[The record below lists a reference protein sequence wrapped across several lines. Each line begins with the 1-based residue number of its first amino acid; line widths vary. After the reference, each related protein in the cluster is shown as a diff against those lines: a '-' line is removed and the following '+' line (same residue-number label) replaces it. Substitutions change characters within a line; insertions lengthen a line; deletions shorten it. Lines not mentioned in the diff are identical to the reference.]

1 VEDTRRPWTTDAE
14 IGIRGLADVEDAKIL
29 VEGGEIREVHV
40 ISGSRKPAK
49 LIVKDV
55 VGLIWTRYNRRIDHR
70 IVGVVRVRA
79 QGNGAPK
86 VEAGPALEGSA
97 AAPGDASRIR
107 FDEPAATLEDASRVR
122 FDAPARAPEDAGRLR
137 LDEPAPAFEDGSRI
151 RFGSVNLYMDGAR
164 AQAQVELRWKGVL
177 RMGNASGWCSREGSH
192 RLVATATLAALQ
204 EFLDDDIALGVE
216 GVNVVRMGGHEV
228 AIVGLALLSHRQEK
242 LLTGCC
248 PVGRDLPQAV
258 VLASLSAL
266 NRVIGGLKTK
276 EPIEYILRPAST

>member
-1 VEDTRRPWTTDAE
+1 MEDTRVSWTTDAE
-14 IGIRGLADVEDAKIL
+14 NGIRGLADVEDAKIL
-29 VEGGEIREVHV
+29 VEDGEVREVHV
-40 ISGSRKPAK
+40 ISGSGRPAK

-79 QGNGAPK
+79 QGNGAPRI
-86 VEAGPALEGSA
+86 EAGPVLE
-97 AAPGDASRIR
+97 
-107 FDEPAATLEDASRVR
+107 EPARVLEDA
-122 FDAPARAPEDAGRLR
+122 
-137 LDEPAPAFEDGSRI
+137 SRI

-177 RMGNASGWCSREGSH
+177 RMGSASGWCSREGSH
-192 RLVATATLAALQ
+192 RLVAAATLAALQ

-216 GVNVVRMGGHEV
+216 GVHVVRMGGHEV
-228 AIVGLALLSHRQEK
+228 AIVGLALLTHRQEK

-248 PVGRDLPQAV
+248 TVGRDLPQAV

>member
-1 VEDTRRPWTTDAE
+1 LEDTRRSWTTDAE
-14 IGIRGLADVEDAKIL
+14 NGIRGLPDVEDAKIL

-70 IVGVVRVRA
+70 IVGIVRVRA

-86 VEAGPALEGSA
+86 PE
-97 AAPGDASRIR
+97 AAPAP
-107 FDEPAATLEDASRVR
+107 EEAAPVLED
-122 FDAPARAPEDAGRLR
+122 L
-137 LDEPAPAFEDGSRI
+137 SRI

-177 RMGNASGWCSREGSH
+177 RMGSASGWCSREGAH
-192 RLVATATLAALQ
+192 RLVAAATLTALQ
-204 EFLDDDIALGVE
+204 EFLDDDVALGVE
-216 GVNVVRMGGHEV
+216 GVDVVRMGGHEV
-228 AIVGLALLSHRQEK
+228 AIVGLALLTHRQEK

-248 PVGRDLPQAV
+248 TVGRDLPQAV
-258 VLASLSAL
+258 VLATLSAL
-266 NRVIGGLKTK
+266 NRVVGGLKTK

>member
-1 VEDTRRPWTTDAE
+1 MSWTTDAE
-14 IGIRGLADVEDAKIL
+14 IGIRGLTDVEDAKIL

-86 VEAGPALEGSA
+86 FEAQPV
-97 AAPGDASRIR
+97 
-107 FDEPAATLEDASRVR
+107 LED
-122 FDAPARAPEDAGRLR
+122 
-137 LDEPAPAFEDGSRI
+137 PAPVLVGASRI

-177 RMGNASGWCSREGSH
+177 RMGSASGWCSRDGAH
-192 RLVATATLAALQ
+192 RLVAAATLAALQ
-204 EFLDDDIALGVE
+204 ESLDDDVALGVE
-216 GVNVVRMGGHEV
+216 GVDVVRLGGHEV
-228 AIVGLALLSHRQEK
+228 AIVGLALLTHRQEK
-242 LLTGCC
+242 LLAGCC
-248 PVGRDLPQAV
+248 TVGRDLPQAV

>member
-1 VEDTRRPWTTDAE
+1 MSWTTDAE
-14 IGIRGLADVEDAKIL
+14 NGIRGLADVEDAKIL
-29 VEGGEIREVHV
+29 VEDGEVREVHV

-86 VEAGPALEGSA
+86 VEAVSVLEEH
-97 AAPGDASRIR
+97 APV
-107 FDEPAATLEDASRVR
+107 LEDA
-122 FDAPARAPEDAGRLR
+122 
-137 LDEPAPAFEDGSRI
+137 SRI

-164 AQAQVELRWKGVL
+164 AQAQVELRWKGAL
-177 RMGNASGWCSREGSH
+177 RMGSASGWCSREGSH
-192 RLVATATLAALQ
+192 RLVAAATLAALQ
-204 EFLDDDIALGVE
+204 EFLEDDIALGVE
-216 GVNVVRMGGHEV
+216 GVHVVQMGGHEV
-228 AIVGLALLSHRQEK
+228 AIVGLTLLTHRQEK

-248 PVGRDLPQAV
+248 SVGRDLPQAV

>member
-1 VEDTRRPWTTDAE
+1 VEDTRMSWTTDAE
-14 IGIRGLADVEDAKIL
+14 NGIRGLADVEDAKIL
-29 VEGGEIREVHV
+29 VEGGEVREVHV
-40 ISGSRKPAK
+40 ISGSGRPAK

-79 QGNGAPK
+79 HGNGAPR
-86 VEAGPALEGSA
+86 
-97 AAPGDASRIR
+97 PGIVPVIE
-107 FDEPAATLEDASRVR
+107 EPAPVLEDA
-122 FDAPARAPEDAGRLR
+122 
-137 LDEPAPAFEDGSRI
+137 SRI

-177 RMGNASGWCSREGSH
+177 RMGSASDWCSREGSH
-192 RLVATATLAALQ
+192 RLVAAATLAALQ

-216 GVNVVRMGGHEV
+216 GVHVIRMGEHEV
-228 AIVGLALLSHRQEK
+228 AIVGLALLTHRQEK

-248 PVGRDLPQAV
+248 TVGRDLPQAV

>member
-1 VEDTRRPWTTDAE
+1 MSWTTDAE
-14 IGIRGLADVEDAKIL
+14 NGIRGLADVEDAKIL
-29 VEGGEIREVHV
+29 VEDGEVREVHV
-40 ISGSRKPAK
+40 ISSSRKPAK

-86 VEAGPALEGSA
+86 LETR
-97 AAPGDASRIR
+97 PVI
-107 FDEPAATLEDASRVR
+107 
-122 FDAPARAPEDAGRLR
+122 
-137 LDEPAPAFEDGSRI
+137 DEPAPVPDDASRI
-151 RFGSVNLYMDGAR
+151 RFGSVNLYLDGAR
-164 AQAQVELRWKGVL
+164 AQAQVELRWKGLL
-177 RMGNASGWCSREGSH
+177 RMGSASGWCSREGAQ
-192 RLVATATLAALQ
+192 RLVAAATLAALQ
-204 EFLDDDIALGVE
+204 EFLDDDVALGVE
-216 GVNVVRMGGHEV
+216 GVNVIRMGGQEV
-228 AIVGLALLSHRQEK
+228 AIVGLTLLSHRQEK

-248 PVGRDLPQAV
+248 TVGRDLPQAV

>member
-1 VEDTRRPWTTDAE
+1 MSWTTDAE
-14 IGIRGLADVEDAKIL
+14 NGIRGLADVEDAKIL
-29 VEGGEIREVHV
+29 VEDGEVREVHV

-55 VGLIWTRYNRRIDHR
+55 VGLIWARFNRRIDHR

-79 QGNGAPK
+79 HGNGTPK
-86 VEAGPALEGSA
+86 V
-97 AAPGDASRIR
+97 
-107 FDEPAATLEDASRVR
+107 
-122 FDAPARAPEDAGRLR
+122 
-137 LDEPAPAFEDGSRI
+137 EPAPAPALAPAPAPAEPAPAVDDSTRI
-151 RFGSVNLYMDGAR
+151 RFGSVNLYLDGAR

-177 RMGNASGWCSREGSH
+177 RMGSASGWCSREGAQ
-192 RLVATATLAALQ
+192 RLVAAATLAALQ
-204 EFLDDDIALGVE
+204 EFLDDDVALGVE
-216 GVNVVRMGGHEV
+216 GVNVIRMGEQEV
-228 AIVGLALLSHRQEK
+228 AVVGLALLTHRQEK

-248 PVGRDLPQAV
+248 TVGRDLPQAV

>member
-1 VEDTRRPWTTDAE
+1 MEDTRRSWTTDAE
-14 IGIRGLADVEDAKIL
+14 NGIRGLADVEDAKIL
-29 VEGGEIREVHV
+29 VEDGEVREVHV

-86 VEAGPALEGSA
+86 IETAPAPA
-97 AAPGDASRIR
+97 
-107 FDEPAATLEDASRVR
+107 EPAAVLED
-122 FDAPARAPEDAGRLR
+122 P
-137 LDEPAPAFEDGSRI
+137 SRI

-177 RMGNASGWCSREGSH
+177 RMGSASGWCSREGAH
-192 RLVATATLAALQ
+192 RLVATATLTALQ
-204 EFLDDDIALGVE
+204 EFLDDDVALGVE
-216 GVNVVRMGGHEV
+216 GVDVVRMGGHEV
-228 AIVGLALLSHRQEK
+228 AIVGLALLTHRQEK

-248 PVGRDLPQAV
+248 TVGRDLPQAV
-258 VLASLSAL
+258 VLATLSAL
-266 NRVIGGLKTK
+266 NRVVGGLKTK

>member
-1 VEDTRRPWTTDAE
+1 MEDTRVSWTTDAE
-14 IGIRGLADVEDAKIL
+14 NGIRGLADVEDAKIL
-29 VEGGEIREVHV
+29 VEDGEVREVHV
-40 ISGSRKPAK
+40 ISGSGRPAK

-86 VEAGPALEGSA
+86 LEAVP
-97 AAPGDASRIR
+97 
-107 FDEPAATLEDASRVR
+107 V
-122 FDAPARAPEDAGRLR
+122 
-137 LDEPAPAFEDGSRI
+137 LDEPAPVLEDASRI
-151 RFGSVNLYMDGAR
+151 RFGSVNLYLDGAR

-177 RMGNASGWCSREGSH
+177 RMGSASDWCSREGSH
-192 RLVATATLAALQ
+192 RLVAAATLAALQ

-216 GVNVVRMGGHEV
+216 GVHVIQMGGHEV
-228 AIVGLALLSHRQEK
+228 AIVGLALLTHRQEK

-248 PVGRDLPQAV
+248 TVGRDLPQAV

>member
-1 VEDTRRPWTTDAE
+1 LEDTRRSWTTDAE
-14 IGIRGLADVEDAKIL
+14 NGIRGLPDVEDAKIL
-29 VEGGEIREVHV
+29 VEDGEVREVHV

-86 VEAGPALEGSA
+86 VETAPLHA
-97 AAPGDASRIR
+97 A
-107 FDEPAATLEDASRVR
+107 
-122 FDAPARAPEDAGRLR
+122 
-137 LDEPAPAFEDGSRI
+137 DEPAPVLEDATRI
-151 RFGSVNLYMDGAR
+151 RFGSVNLYLDGAR

-177 RMGNASGWCSREGSH
+177 RMGSASGWCSREGAH
-192 RLVATATLAALQ
+192 RLVAAATLTALQ
-204 EFLDDDIALGVE
+204 EFLDDDVALGVE
-216 GVNVVRMGGHEV
+216 GVDVVRMGGQEV
-228 AIVGLALLSHRQEK
+228 AIVGLALLTHRQEK

-248 PVGRDLPQAV
+248 TVGRDLPQAV
-258 VLASLSAL
+258 VLATLSAL
-266 NRVIGGLKTK
+266 NRVVGGLKTK

>member
-1 VEDTRRPWTTDAE
+1 MEDTRLSWTTDAE
-14 IGIRGLADVEDAKIL
+14 NGIRGLADVEDAKIL
-29 VEGGEIREVHV
+29 VEDGEVREVHV
-40 ISGSRKPAK
+40 ISGSGRPAK

-70 IVGVVRVRA
+70 IVGVVRVRT

-86 VEAGPALEGSA
+86 PETVPVLEEL
-97 AAPGDASRIR
+97 APV
-107 FDEPAATLEDASRVR
+107 LEDA
-122 FDAPARAPEDAGRLR
+122 
-137 LDEPAPAFEDGSRI
+137 SRI
-151 RFGSVNLYMDGAR
+151 RFGSVNLFMDGAR
-164 AQAQVELRWKGVL
+164 AQAQVELRWKGML
-177 RMGNASGWCSREGSH
+177 RMGNASGWCSREGAQ
-192 RLVATATLAALQ
+192 RLVAAATLAALQ

-216 GVNVVRMGGHEV
+216 GVNVIRMGGHEV
-228 AIVGLALLSHRQEK
+228 AIVGLALLTHRQEK

-248 PVGRDLPQAV
+248 TVGRDLPQAV

>member
-1 VEDTRRPWTTDAE
+1 LEDTRRSWTTDAE
-14 IGIRGLADVEDAKIL
+14 NGIRGLPDVEDAKIL
-29 VEGGEIREVHV
+29 VEDGEVREVHV

-86 VEAGPALEGSA
+86 VETAPVHAPDESA
-97 AAPGDASRIR
+97 PV
-107 FDEPAATLEDASRVR
+107 LEDAT
-122 FDAPARAPEDAGRLR
+122 
-137 LDEPAPAFEDGSRI
+137 RI
-151 RFGSVNLYMDGAR
+151 RFGSVNLYLDGAR

-177 RMGNASGWCSREGSH
+177 RMGSASGWCSREGAH
-192 RLVATATLAALQ
+192 RLVAAATLTALQ
-204 EFLDDDIALGVE
+204 EFLDDDVALGVE
-216 GVNVVRMGGHEV
+216 GVDVVRMGGHEV
-228 AIVGLALLSHRQEK
+228 AIVGLALLTHRQEK

-248 PVGRDLPQAV
+248 TVGRDLPQAV
-258 VLASLSAL
+258 VLATLSAL
-266 NRVIGGLKTK
+266 NRVVGGLKTK

>member
-1 VEDTRRPWTTDAE
+1 MSWTTDAE
-14 IGIRGLADVEDAKIL
+14 NGIRGLADVEDARIL
-29 VEGGEIREVHV
+29 VEDGEVREVHV
-40 ISGSRKPAK
+40 ISGSGRPAK

-70 IVGVVRVRA
+70 IVGVVRVRPH
-79 QGNGAPK
+79 GNGAPK
-86 VEAGPALEGSA
+86 LA
-97 AAPGDASRIR
+97 AVP
-107 FDEPAATLEDASRVR
+107 V
-122 FDAPARAPEDAGRLR
+122 
-137 LDEPAPAFEDGSRI
+137 LDEPAPVLEDASRI
-151 RFGSVNLYMDGAR
+151 RFGSVNLYLDGAR

-177 RMGNASGWCSREGSH
+177 RMGSASDWCSREGAH
-192 RLVATATLAALQ
+192 RLVAVATLAALQ

-216 GVNVVRMGGHEV
+216 GVHVIRMGGHEV
-228 AIVGLALLSHRQEK
+228 AIVGLALLTHRQEK

-248 PVGRDLPQAV
+248 TVGRDLPQAV

>member
-1 VEDTRRPWTTDAE
+1 MTDAE
-14 IGIRGLADVEDAKIL
+14 NGIRGLADVEDAKIL
-29 VEGGEIREVHV
+29 VEDGEVREVHV

-79 QGNGAPK
+79 QGNGAPRI
-86 VEAGPALEGSA
+86 ETGPVLEE
-97 AAPGDASRIR
+97 AAPV
-107 FDEPAATLEDASRVR
+107 LEDA
-122 FDAPARAPEDAGRLR
+122 
-137 LDEPAPAFEDGSRI
+137 SRI

-177 RMGNASGWCSREGSH
+177 RMGSASGWCSREGSH

-216 GVNVVRMGGHEV
+216 GVRVVQMGGHEV
-228 AIVGLALLSHRQEK
+228 AIVGLALLTHRQEK

-248 PVGRDLPQAV
+248 TVGRDLPQAV